1 MSGSASR
8 RKGSRWEVDVC
19 HLLQRYGW
27 QAITSR
33 AGRGGTQ
40 AGADIITDCP
50 IVIEAKNHKTMDLS
64 GWLNQAIDQADG
76 DPAAVFIKRRQKPSE
91 HAYVVMRADQ
101 YLELVRRKDL

>member
-8 RKGSRWEVDVC
+8 RKGNRWEVEVC
-19 HLLQRYGW
+19 HLLERYGW
-27 QAITSR
+27 QAMTSR

-40 AGADIITDCP
+40 AGADIISECP
-50 IVIEAKNHKTMDLS
+50 VVIEAKNHKTMDLS
-64 GWLNQAIDQADG
+64 GWLDQAIEQAVC
-76 DPAAVFIKRRQKPSE
+76 DPAAVFIKRRQKPPE